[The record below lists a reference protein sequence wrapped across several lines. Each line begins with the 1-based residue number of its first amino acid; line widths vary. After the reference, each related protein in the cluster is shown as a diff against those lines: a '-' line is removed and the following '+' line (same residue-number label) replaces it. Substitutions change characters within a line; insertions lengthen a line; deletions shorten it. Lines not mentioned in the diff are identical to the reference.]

1 MPGKWFLK
9 QGRKTKANG
18 ESSENPLF
26 ETIHVSDVLLPPFF
40 SFRCGILEIFQL
52 NCQPQKK
59 MDQPMS
65 TFISF
70 SMDAFSFKQMSKS
83 SWASALVRVPRPL
96 GAPRNLL
103 LTKSSLLKLI
113 TRWKFLLVQTA
124 KMYVFSSSK
133 KKAKVFELVLRSIL
147 RNKILHLPSR

>member
-1 MPGKWFLK
+1 MILK
-9 QGRKTKANG
+9 NKEEKTKANG
-18 ESSENPLF
+18 KSSENPLF
-26 ETIHVSDVLLPPFF
+26 ETIHVYIWCVVTSSF

-59 MDQPMS
+59 MDQSMS

-113 TRWKFLLVQTA
+113 KRWKFLLVQTA